1 MLKKMNLRSIKSKL
15 FISLFSICI
24 FPLFISGF
32 FSYQQSKSVL
42 SKKLSVTSSQT
53 LSEISSGLTDYFTG
67 FTGSVSMIANNYN
80 FINVDDAD
88 NFNYVPDL
96 LKNLTESNK
105 DILDSYFGTESGKF
119 AVYPNAQMPDGYDAR
134 KRSWYEEGVKANG
147 KVAITSPYVDAASG
161 NTVVGI
167 VQAVMK
173 DGKVVGV
180 IGLDCSLSS
189 LAERIGVKKVG
200 NSGSVSI
207 SDPSGVVIAHS
218 DKSLIGTDAI
228 TKLSFWN
235 EVKSGNQGFVTYLY
249 NGKEKFGVYA
259 TNELT
264 GWKIVAALEQNELSD
279 DTRTIII
286 TTGIITLIMA
296 VIAVILSFILSNGI
310 AANIQKLQEVFDKA
324 SNGDLSTFTNIKSRD
339 ELGNLGKNYND
350 MIKNIGVLLES
361 AKKTSTTVYETS
373 TGLSSM
379 AEETTASM
387 SKVSM
392 AVSEIAQGAMN
403 LAENSQE
410 TVTSIGELSSKL
422 DTISN
427 VTSDMSNVSNNT
439 KELSSEGIGI
449 VNVLISKNSE
459 TMEATMKVADIVTN
473 MNESVKKIS
482 TISDAI
488 TEITEQTNLLSLNAS
503 IEAARAGDAGKGF
516 AVVASEIGKLAE
528 QSKKST
534 EQITV
539 LIEEIQEK
547 ADIVVQAMNGTKEI
561 NQEQNQAVTKT
572 EKIFND
578 ISASITDLT
587 GKVIEVKSS
596 VDKMQVQKQIFVTQI
611 ESTSAISEETAAS
624 TEEVTASAER
634 VTETMSRF
642 SQNTEDLKQLAEK
655 LKKEIDKFKM

>member
-53 LSEISSGLTDYFTG
+53 LSEINSGLTDYFTG

-119 AVYPNAQMPDGYDAR
+119 AIYPNAQMPDGYDAR

-596 VDKMQVQKQIFVTQI
+596 VDEMQVQKQIFVTQI

>member
-189 LAERIGVKKVG
+189 LAERIGVKKVC

-596 VDKMQVQKQIFVTQI
+596 VDEMQVQKQIFVTQI

>member
-596 VDKMQVQKQIFVTQI
+596 VDEMQVQKQIFVTQI

>member
-459 TMEATMKVADIVTN
+459 TMEATMKVADIVSN

-596 VDKMQVQKQIFVTQI
+596 VDEMQVQKQIFVTQI

-655 LKKEIDKFKM
+655 RKKAINKFKM

>member
-235 EVKSGNQGFVTYLY
+235 EVKSGNQGFVT
-249 NGKEKFGVYA
+249 
-259 TNELT
+259 
-264 GWKIVAALEQNELSD
+264 
-279 DTRTIII
+279 
-286 TTGIITLIMA
+286 
-296 VIAVILSFILSNGI
+296 
-310 AANIQKLQEVFDKA
+310 
-324 SNGDLSTFTNIKSRD
+324 
-339 ELGNLGKNYND
+339 
-350 MIKNIGVLLES
+350 
-361 AKKTSTTVYETS
+361 
-373 TGLSSM
+373 
-379 AEETTASM
+379 
-387 SKVSM
+387 
-392 AVSEIAQGAMN
+392 
-403 LAENSQE
+403 
-410 TVTSIGELSSKL
+410 
-422 DTISN
+422 
-427 VTSDMSNVSNNT
+427 
-439 KELSSEGIGI
+439 
-449 VNVLISKNSE
+449 
-459 TMEATMKVADIVTN
+459 
-473 MNESVKKIS
+473 
-482 TISDAI
+482 
-488 TEITEQTNLLSLNAS
+488 
-503 IEAARAGDAGKGF
+503 
-516 AVVASEIGKLAE
+516 
-528 QSKKST
+528 
-534 EQITV
+534 
-539 LIEEIQEK
+539 
-547 ADIVVQAMNGTKEI
+547 
-561 NQEQNQAVTKT
+561 
-572 EKIFND
+572 
-578 ISASITDLT
+578 
-587 GKVIEVKSS
+587 
-596 VDKMQVQKQIFVTQI
+596 
-611 ESTSAISEETAAS
+611 
-624 TEEVTASAER
+624 
-634 VTETMSRF
+634 
-642 SQNTEDLKQLAEK
+642 
-655 LKKEIDKFKM
+655 

>member
-324 SNGDLSTFTNIKSRD
+324 SNGDLSTFTNIKSKD

-596 VDKMQVQKQIFVTQI
+596 VDEMQVQKQIFVTQI

>member
-503 IEAARAGDAGKGF
+503 IEAARAGDAGTGF

-596 VDKMQVQKQIFVTQI
+596 VDEMQVHKQIFVTQI

>member
-1 MLKKMNLRSIKSKL
+1 
-15 FISLFSICI
+15 
-24 FPLFISGF
+24 
-32 FSYQQSKSVL
+32 
-42 SKKLSVTSSQT
+42 
-53 LSEISSGLTDYFTG
+53 
-67 FTGSVSMIANNYN
+67 
-80 FINVDDAD
+80 
-88 NFNYVPDL
+88 
-96 LKNLTESNK
+96 
-105 DILDSYFGTESGKF
+105 
-119 AVYPNAQMPDGYDAR
+119 MPDGYDAR

-596 VDKMQVQKQIFVTQI
+596 VDEMQVQKQIFVTQI

>member
-147 KVAITSPYVDAASG
+147 KVAITSPYVDAGSG

-596 VDKMQVQKQIFVTQI
+596 VDEMQVQKQIFVTQI

>member
-459 TMEATMKVADIVTN
+459 TMEATMKVADIVSN

-596 VDKMQVQKQIFVTQI
+596 VDEMQVQKQIFVTQI

>member
-296 VIAVILSFILSNGI
+296 VIAVILSFILSNGN

-596 VDKMQVQKQIFVTQI
+596 VDEMQVQKQIFVTQI

>member
-264 GWKIVAALEQNELSD
+264 GWKIVATLEQNELSD

-596 VDKMQVQKQIFVTQI
+596 VDEMQVQKQIFVTQI

>member
-373 TGLSSM
+373 TGLSNM

-596 VDKMQVQKQIFVTQI
+596 VDEMQVQKQIFVTQI

>member
-53 LSEISSGLTDYFTG
+53 LSEINSGLTDYFTG
-67 FTGSVSMIANNYN
+67 FTGSVSLIANNYN

-105 DILDSYFGTESGKF
+105 DIVDSYFGTESGKF
-119 AVYPNAQMPDGYDAR
+119 AIYPNAQMPDGYDAR

-207 SDPSGVVIAHS
+207 SDPSGIVIAHS
-218 DKSLIGTDAI
+218 NKSLIGTDAI

-296 VIAVILSFILSNGI
+296 VIAIILSFILSNGI

-324 SNGDLSTFTNIKSRD
+324 SNGDLSTFTNIKSKD

-422 DTISN
+422 DSISTI
-427 VTSDMSNVSNNT
+427 TSDMNNVSNNT

-449 VNVLISKNSE
+449 VNVLINKNSE

-587 GKVIEVKSS
+587 GKVIGVKTS
-596 VDKMQVQKQIFVTQI
+596 VDEMQVQKQIFVTQI

-642 SQNTEDLKQLAEK
+642 SDNTETLKQLAEK

>member
-67 FTGSVSMIANNYN
+67 FTGSVSIIASNNN

-105 DILDSYFGTESGKF
+105 DIVDSYFGTESGKF
-119 AVYPNAQMPDGYDAR
+119 SIYAETQEADCYDTK

-147 KVAITSPYVDAASG
+147 KVTITSPYVDAASG

-207 SDPSGVVIAHS
+207 SDPSGIVIAHS

-235 EVKSGNQGFVTYLY
+235 EVKSGKQGFVTYLY
-249 NGKEKFGVYA
+249 NGKEKFGVYT

-310 AANIQKLQEVFDKA
+310 AANIQRLQEVFDKA

-350 MIKNIGVLLES
+350 MIKNIGALLES
-361 AKKTSTTVYETS
+361 AKKTSATVYETS
-373 TGLSSM
+373 SGLSSM

-410 TVTSIGELSSKL
+410 TVTSIGELSNKL

-427 VTSDMSNVSNNT
+427 VTSDMNNVSNNT
-439 KELSSEGIGI
+439 KELSTEGIGI

-459 TMEATMKVADIVTN
+459 TMEATLKVADIVTN

-596 VDKMQVQKQIFVTQI
+596 VDEMQTQKQIFVTQV
-611 ESTSAISEETAAS
+611 ESSSAISEETAAS